1 MDSFMPHGYCLSWN
15 PQLLWL
21 FVIGNSLVVLSYYS
35 IPLVLVVLFLKRR
48 DLVFG
53 WMFILFA
60 AFIVACGTTHLVK
73 IWTIWHANYWFE
85 GIIDAGTGVLS
96 ALTAILLW
104 RLLPKALALPSLEQM
119 SATNSA
125 LKEQIAQRQKAE
137 QKFRGLLESAPDAM
151 IIANQ
156 AGEITLVN
164 SQTEKVFGYA
174 REEIIGQKVEMLIPE
189 RFHQHHPGHRA
200 SFFTE
205 PRARSMGGGLELYG
219 LRKGGAEV
227 PVEISLSPVETEEGL
242 LVAAAIRDVTERR
255 KLEQNRAELAAI
267 VEFSDDAI
275 ISKTLEGIITSW
287 NNGATVLFGYTADEM
302 IGKTHSI
309 LIPLDQTDEEP
320 ALLQKLAAGQPL
332 DHYETV
338 RLSKDGKLIDV
349 SLTLSPLKSSVGKI
363 IGASKI
369 VRDIRQRK
377 ETDQKLFKLTEE
389 LRRSNTEL
397 QQFAYVA
404 AHDLR
409 EPLRTIISYTNL
421 LAEEHEGKLS
431 LDAQE
436 NMDFIVDAGKRMQQL
451 ISDLLTY
458 SRIDTQT
465 KPFAPTN
472 CEAVLVQTVASM
484 KISIKEVKG
493 KITHDPLPTVMAD
506 SLQFSELFLNLIG
519 NALKFHGE
527 KAPQI
532 HISARRSDGGDEW
545 LFSVKDNGI
554 GINSSACDRVFQM
567 FQRLHGMS
575 EYSGTGIGLAVCKK
589 IVERHGGRIWFES
602 TPGQGTVFF
611 FTIPIKEPS
620 AP

>member
-1 MDSFMPHGYCLSWN
+1 MPHGYCLSWN

>member
-1 MDSFMPHGYCLSWN
+1 MPHGYCLSWN

-85 GIIDAGTGVLS
+85 AIIDAGTGVLS